1 MAYLPTVSMDATDR
15 IDAKH
20 GESQMPYYIAMPI
33 WIVLAAV
40 AWSPLLLLFRA
51 VSS

>member
-1 MAYLPTVSMDATDR
+1 MAYLQTVSMDAADR
-15 IDAKH
+15 INAKRDDARI
-20 GESQMPYYIAMPI
+20 PYYIAMPI
-33 WIVLAAV
+33 WIMLAGV